1 MIGRQR
7 EIQRESYGRHLGEV
21 MPVMVEGY
29 NAVRGQVIGR
39 STQNKTVNFAAAEV
53 PAAGSYLDVRVTQ
66 VFPNSLVGE
75 AVGGAVAPS
84 AALLAHQALSARFP
98 LAGA

>member
-1 MIGRQR
+1 
-7 EIQRESYGRHLGEV
+7 
-21 MPVMVEGY
+21 MVEGH

-39 STQNKTVNFAAAEV
+39 STQNKTVNFTSAEV
-53 PAAGSYLDVRVTQ
+53 SAVGSYVDVRVTQ

-75 AVGGAVAPS
+75 ALGEGIAPS

-98 LAGA
+98 LPG